1 MLVPSNHYLY
11 VAAIMFAAVGDG
23 CPSGLPP
30 FTNYRGSS
38 LLGLPPDGL
47 QAIIPAYRFACSGR
61 VIQWGACFR
70 PGAYFDRYY
79 VSYQVWRERSPG
91 CFYLVGSNSP
101 QGTGNNDLLTL
112 EERCNVTSIPSEEQ
126 IRVQDGDVVG
136 FYSDHWEEL
145 LNGRLSNTQYRS
157 GLQILAGYNTTM
169 YLNRLS
175 SLQDMKASYAVGTGP
190 GSCAALPD
198 FSGQEVDETFMGT
211 PVITATIGEWIV
223 CTGYWSV
230 ILLSI

>member
-1 MLVPSNHYLY
+1 
-11 VAAIMFAAVGDG
+11 MFAAVGDG
-23 CPSGLPP
+23 CLSGLPP
-30 FTNYRGSS
+30 FINYRGSG
-38 LLGLPPDGL
+38 LLGRPPDGL
-47 QAIIPAYRFACSGR
+47 QAIIPAYRFTCSGR

-70 PGAYFDRYY
+70 PGANFDRYY

-112 EERCNVTSIPSEEQ
+112 EERCNVTSIPPGEQ

-145 LNGRLSNTQYRS
+145 LNGRLSNTQYKS

-175 SLQDMKASYAVGTGP
+175 SLQDMRESYAVGTGP
-190 GSCAALPD
+190 GSCAALPG

-211 PVITATIGEWIV
+211 PVITAMIGKWIV
-223 CTGYWSV
+223 YTGYWSV
-230 ILLSI
+230 ILLSIRIRGY